1 MKHTCVY
8 FLLLRLWWLFES
20 NHSLNQLFDLC
31 IYLII
36 FCWEYFLEMLVSSG
50 IDCFGILTWLIV
62 LWEEILALLNQ
73 FFYLLLCISGDLVIF
88 TRFKRLK
95 EINCQDQFI
104 FSEMRSIKDG
114 SFLNFKVFWLWIRKS
129 LILLDEITCWNDYV
143 ILDVLNQCVDKWT
156 SNVLDSATNPIIIM
170 KEVSLSS

>member
-1 MKHTCVY
+1 
-8 FLLLRLWWLFES
+8 
-20 NHSLNQLFDLC
+20 
-31 IYLII
+31 
-36 FCWEYFLEMLVSSG
+36 MLVSSG

-104 FSEMRSIKDG
+104 FGEVRSIKDG
-114 SFLNFKVFWLWIRKS
+114 SFLNFKVFWL
-129 LILLDEITCWNDYV
+129 
-143 ILDVLNQCVDKWT
+143 
-156 SNVLDSATNPIIIM
+156 
-170 KEVSLSS
+170 